1 MSTILDASSLV
12 AEPPVTNASPLIFLA
27 RGDHFDLL
35 ALVGEPVL
43 VPAAVADE
51 IRQRGPDDVTVRAMS
66 RAAWI
71 SVLDPIPVPSVIQA
85 WDLGPGES
93 AVLAWARLHPG
104 TEAIIDDL
112 AARRCAR
119 TFGIEVRGTLGLL
132 LLAKQRG
139 RIVLARPVLD
149 AIRREG
155 MYLSDRVANE
165 ALALVGE

>member
-1 MSTILDASSLV
+1 V

-27 RGDHFDLL
+27 RGGYFDLL

-66 RAAWI
+66 SAAWI
-71 SVLDPIPVPSVIQA
+71 RVLDPVPVPGAIQA
-85 WDLGPGES
+85 WDLGAGES
-93 AVLAWARLHPG
+93 AVLAWAQLRPG

-119 TFGIEVRGTLGLL
+119 VFGIEVRGTLGLL

-139 RIVLARPVLD
+139 RIALARPVLD

-165 ALALVGE
+165 ALSLVGE